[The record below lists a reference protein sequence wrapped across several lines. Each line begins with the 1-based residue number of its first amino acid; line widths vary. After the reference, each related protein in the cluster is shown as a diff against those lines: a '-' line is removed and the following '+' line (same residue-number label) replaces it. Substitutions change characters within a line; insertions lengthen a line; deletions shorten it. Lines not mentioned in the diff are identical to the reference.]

1 MNWQDKGYLLSLN
14 KYNENSSIAEFF
26 TETNGKVVG
35 VIFGSTSKKIKNYL
49 LIGNK
54 FHINSKLREDGRLGY
69 LKVEIDEIKTPVYL
83 ENKKKLFCIIYCM
96 NLIKILTAE
105 NENNVEI
112 YHLLEKLFKIIEL
125 DNWLVEF
132 LYLELNILKSIGYD
146 INFKDYVVDRGI
158 NGQTKYV
165 VDSSQKIIPNFL
177 IDKNIG
183 PENLKDIYSG
193 FSIVG
198 DFLDKTI
205 IKPNNKN
212 YPSSRNDFV
221 DLLKYS
227 SCST

>member
-14 KYNENSSIAEFF
+14 KYNENSSIAEFY
-26 TETNGKVVG
+26 TENNGKIVG
-35 VIFGSTSKKIKNYL
+35 VIFGSTSKKIKSYL

-105 NENNVEI
+105 NENNIEI
-112 YHLLEKLFKIIEL
+112 YNLLEKLFKIIEL

-146 INFKDYVVDRGI
+146 INFKDYVVNKNI
-158 NGQTKYV
+158 NGQTKYI

-177 IDKNIG
+177 IDKKIS
-183 PENLKDIYSG
+183 PENLKDIYKG

-205 IKPNNKN
+205 IKPNSKN

-221 DLLKYS
+221 NLLK
-227 SCST
+227 

>member
-14 KYNENSSIAEFF
+14 KYNENSSIAEFY
-26 TETNGKVVG
+26 TENNGKIVG
-35 VIFGSTSKKIKNYL
+35 VIFGSTSKKIKSYL

-96 NLIKILTAE
+96 NLIKILTVE

-112 YHLLEKLFKIIEL
+112 YNLLEKLFKIIEF

-132 LYLELNILKSIGYD
+132 LYIELNILKSIGYD
-146 INFKDYVVDRGI
+146 ISFKDYVVDKNI
-158 NGQTKYV
+158 NGQTKYIV
-165 VDSSQKIIPNFL
+165 NSSQKIIPNFL
-177 IDKNIG
+177 IDKNIS

-205 IKPNNKN
+205 LKPNNKN

-221 DLLKYS
+221 NLLK
-227 SCST
+227 

>member
-14 KYNENSSIAEFF
+14 KYNENSSIAEFY
-26 TETNGKVVG
+26 TENNGKIVG
-35 VIFGSTSKKIKNYL
+35 VIFGSTSKKIKSYL

-54 FHINSKLREDGRLGY
+54 FHINSKIREDGRLGY

-96 NLIKILTAE
+96 NLIKILTVE

-112 YHLLEKLFKIIEL
+112 YNLLEKLFKIIEL

-132 LYLELNILKSIGYD
+132 LYLELNILKAIGYD
-146 INFKDYVVDRGI
+146 INFRDYVVDKNI
-158 NGQTKYV
+158 NGQIKYIV
-165 VDSSQKIIPNFL
+165 VSSQKIIPNFL
-177 IDKNIG
+177 IDKNIS
-183 PENLKDIYSG
+183 PENLKDIYNG

-221 DLLKYS
+221 NLLK
-227 SCST
+227 

>member
-1 MNWQDKGYLLSLN
+1 
-14 KYNENSSIAEFF
+14 
-26 TETNGKVVG
+26 
-35 VIFGSTSKKIKNYL
+35 
-49 LIGNK
+49 
-54 FHINSKLREDGRLGY
+54 
-69 LKVEIDEIKTPVYL
+69 
-83 ENKKKLFCIIYCM
+83 M

-105 NENNVEI
+105 NENNIEI
-112 YHLLEKLFKIIEL
+112 YNLLEKLFKIIEL

-146 INFKDYVVDRGI
+146 INFKDYVVDKNI
-158 NGQTKYV
+158 NGQTKYI

-177 IDKNIG
+177 IDKDIS

-221 DLLKYS
+221 NLLK
-227 SCST
+227 

>member
-14 KYNENSSIAEFF
+14 KFNENSSIAEFY
-26 TETNGKVVG
+26 TENNGKIVG
-35 VIFGSTSKKIKNYL
+35 VIFGSTSKKIKSYL

-54 FHINSKLREDGRLGY
+54 FHINSKIREDGRLGY

-105 NENNVEI
+105 NENNIEI
-112 YHLLEKLFKIIEL
+112 YNLLEKLFKIIEL

-146 INFKDYVVDRGI
+146 INFKDYVVDKNI
-158 NGQTKYV
+158 NGQTKYI

-177 IDKNIG
+177 IDKNIS

-221 DLLKYS
+221 NLLK
-227 SCST
+227 

>member
-14 KYNENSSIAEFF
+14 KYNENSSIAEFY
-26 TETNGKVVG
+26 TENNGKIVG
-35 VIFGSTSKKIKNYL
+35 VIFGSTSKKIKSYL

-96 NLIKILTAE
+96 NLVKILTAE

-112 YHLLEKLFKIIEL
+112 YNLLEKLFKIIEL

-146 INFKDYVVDRGI
+146 INFKDYVVDKSI
-158 NGQTKYV
+158 NGQTKYI

-177 IDKNIG
+177 IDRNIS
-183 PENLKDIYSG
+183 PENLKDIHSG

-221 DLLKYS
+221 NLLK
-227 SCST
+227 

>member
-14 KYNENSSIAEFF
+14 KYNENSSIAEFY
-26 TETNGKVVG
+26 TKNNGKIVG
-35 VIFGSTSKKIKNYL
+35 VIFGSTSKKIKSYL

-105 NENNVEI
+105 NENNIEI
-112 YHLLEKLFKIIEL
+112 YNLLEKLFKLIES

-132 LYLELNILKSIGYD
+132 LYLELNILKSVGYD
-146 INFKDYVVDRGI
+146 INFRDYVVDKNI
-158 NGQTKYV
+158 NGQIKYIV
-165 VDSSQKIIPNFL
+165 VSSQKIIPNFL
-177 IDKNIG
+177 IDKNIS
-183 PENLKDIYSG
+183 PENLKDIYNG

-212 YPSSRNDFV
+212 YPSSRNDFLN
-221 DLLKYS
+221 LLK
-227 SCST
+227 

>member
-14 KYNENSSIAEFF
+14 KYNENSSIAEFY
-26 TETNGKVVG
+26 TENNGKIVG
-35 VIFGSTSKKIKNYL
+35 VIFGSTSKKIKSYL

-105 NENNVEI
+105 NENNIEI
-112 YHLLEKLFKIIEL
+112 YNLLEKLFKIIEL

-146 INFKDYVVDRGI
+146 INFKDYVVDKNI
-158 NGQTKYV
+158 NGQTKYI

-177 IDKNIG
+177 IDKKIS
-183 PENLKDIYSG
+183 PENLKDIYKG

-198 DFLDKTI
+198 DFLDETI
-205 IKPNNKN
+205 IKPNKKN
-212 YPSSRNDFV
+212 YPDSRNDFV
-221 DLLKYS
+221 NLLK
-227 SCST
+227 

>member
-1 MNWQDKGYLLSLN
+1 MNWQDKGYLISLN
-14 KYNENSSIAEFF
+14 KYNENSSIAEFY
-26 TETNGKVVG
+26 TENNGKIVG
-35 VIFGSTSKKIKNYL
+35 IIFGSTSKKIKSYL

-112 YHLLEKLFKIIEL
+112 YNLLEKLFKIIEL

-146 INFKDYVVDRGI
+146 INFKDYVVNKNI
-158 NGQTKYV
+158 NGQTKYI
-165 VDSSQKIIPNFL
+165 VDSSQKIIPSFL
-177 IDKNIG
+177 IDKKIS
-183 PENLKDIYSG
+183 PENLKDIYKG

-221 DLLKYS
+221 NLLK
-227 SCST
+227 

>member
-1 MNWQDKGYLLSLN
+1 MNWQDKGYLISLN
-14 KYNENSSIAEFF
+14 KYNENSSIAEFY
-26 TETNGKVVG
+26 TENNGKIVG
-35 VIFGSTSKKIKNYL
+35 IIFGSTSKKIKSYL

-112 YHLLEKLFKIIEL
+112 YNLLEKLFKIIEL

-146 INFKDYVVDRGI
+146 INFKDYVVDKNI
-158 NGQTKYV
+158 NGQTKYI

-177 IDKNIG
+177 IDKKIS
-183 PENLKDIYSG
+183 PENLKDIYKG

-221 DLLKYS
+221 NLLK
-227 SCST
+227 

>member
-14 KYNENSSIAEFF
+14 KYNENSSIAEFY
-26 TETNGKVVG
+26 TKNNGKIVG
-35 VIFGSTSKKIKNYL
+35 VIFGSTSKKIKSYL

-96 NLIKILTAE
+96 NLIKILTVE

-112 YHLLEKLFKIIEL
+112 YNLLEKLFKIIEL

-132 LYLELNILKSIGYD
+132 LYLELNILKSVGYD
-146 INFKDYVVDRGI
+146 INFKDYVVDKSI
-158 NGQTKYV
+158 NGQTKYI

-177 IDKNIG
+177 IDKNIS

-221 DLLKYS
+221 NLLK
-227 SCST
+227 

>member
-14 KYNENSSIAEFF
+14 KYNENSSIAEFY
-26 TETNGKVVG
+26 TKNNGKIVG
-35 VIFGSTSKKIKNYL
+35 VIFGSTSKKIKSYL

-105 NENNVEI
+105 NENNIEI
-112 YHLLEKLFKIIEL
+112 YNLLEKLFKIIEL

-146 INFKDYVVDRGI
+146 INFKDYVVDRSI
-158 NGQTKYV
+158 NGQTKYI

-205 IKPNNKN
+205 IKPNNKS

-221 DLLKYS
+221 NLLK
-227 SCST
+227 

>member
-1 MNWQDKGYLLSLN
+1 MNWQDKGYLISLN
-14 KYNENSSIAEFF
+14 KYNENSSIAEFY
-26 TETNGKVVG
+26 TENNGKIVG
-35 VIFGSTSKKIKNYL
+35 VIFGSTSKKIKSYL

-54 FHINSKLREDGRLGY
+54 FHINSKIKEDGRLGY

-105 NENNVEI
+105 NEDNIEI
-112 YHLLEKLFKIIEL
+112 YNLLEKLFKIIDL

-132 LYLELNILKSIGYD
+132 LYLELNIFKSIGYD
-146 INFKDYVVDRGI
+146 INFKDYVVDKNI
-158 NGQTKYV
+158 NGQTKFI

-177 IDKNIG
+177 IDKNFS
-183 PENLKDIYSG
+183 PENLKEIYSG

-212 YPSSRNDFV
+212 YPSTRNDFIN
-221 DLLKYS
+221 LLKLL
-227 SCST
+227 

>member
-14 KYNENSSIAEFF
+14 KYNENSSIAEFY
-26 TETNGKVVG
+26 TENNGKIVG
-35 VIFGSTSKKIKNYL
+35 VIFGSTSKKIKSYL

-54 FHINSKLREDGRLGY
+54 FHINSKIREDGRLGY

-105 NENNVEI
+105 NENNIEI
-112 YHLLEKLFKIIEL
+112 YNLLEKLFKIIEL

-132 LYLELNILKSIGYD
+132 LYLELNILKSVGYD
-146 INFKDYVVDRGI
+146 INFRDYVVDKNI
-158 NGQTKYV
+158 NGQIKYIV
-165 VDSSQKIIPNFL
+165 VSSQKIIPNFL
-177 IDKNIG
+177 IDKNIS
-183 PENLKDIYSG
+183 PENLKDIYNG

-212 YPSSRNDFV
+212 YPSSRNDFLN
-221 DLLKYS
+221 LLK
-227 SCST
+227 

>member
-1 MNWQDKGYLLSLN
+1 MNWQDKGYLLSIN
-14 KYNENSSIAEFF
+14 KYNENSSIAEFY
-26 TETNGKVVG
+26 TENNGKIVG
-35 VIFGSTSKKIKNYL
+35 VIFGSTSKKIKSYL

-69 LKVEIDEIKTPVYL
+69 LKVEIDEIKTPLYL

-105 NENNVEI
+105 NENNIEI
-112 YHLLEKLFKIIEL
+112 YNLLQKLFKIIEL
-125 DNWLVEF
+125 NNWLVEF
-132 LYLELNILKSIGYD
+132 LYLELNILKSIGYH
-146 INFKDYVVDRGI
+146 INFKDYVVNKSI
-158 NGQTKYV
+158 NGQNKYI

-177 IDKNIG
+177 IDKNIS

-221 DLLKYS
+221 NLLK
-227 SCST
+227 

>member
-14 KYNENSSIAEFF
+14 KYNENSSIAEFY
-26 TETNGKVVG
+26 TENNGKIVG
-35 VIFGSTSKKIKNYL
+35 VIFGSTSKKIKSYL

-96 NLIKILTAE
+96 NLIKILTVE
-105 NENNVEI
+105 NENNIEI
-112 YHLLEKLFKIIEL
+112 YNLLEKLFIIIEF

-146 INFKDYVVDRGI
+146 ISFKDYVVDKNI
-158 NGQTKYV
+158 NGQTKYI

-177 IDKNIG
+177 IDKNNS

-221 DLLKYS
+221 NLLK
-227 SCST
+227 

>member
-1 MNWQDKGYLLSLN
+1 MNWQDKGYLLSIN
-14 KYNENSSIAEFF
+14 KYNENSSIAEFY
-26 TETNGKVVG
+26 TENNGKIVG
-35 VIFGSTSKKIKNYL
+35 VIFGSTSKKIKSYL

-69 LKVEIDEIKTPVYL
+69 LKVEIDEIKTPLYL

-105 NENNVEI
+105 NENNIEI
-112 YHLLEKLFKIIEL
+112 YNLLQKLFKIIEL

-132 LYLELNILKSIGYD
+132 LYLELNILKSIGYH
-146 INFKDYVVDRGI
+146 INFKDYVVNKSI
-158 NGQTKYV
+158 NGQNKYI

-177 IDKNIG
+177 IDKNIS

-221 DLLKYS
+221 NLLK
-227 SCST
+227 

>member
-14 KYNENSSIAEFF
+14 KYNENSSIAEFY
-26 TETNGKVVG
+26 TENNGKIVG
-35 VIFGSTSKKIKNYL
+35 VIFGSTSKKIKSYL

-112 YHLLEKLFKIIEL
+112 YNLLEKLFKIIEL

-146 INFKDYVVDRGI
+146 INFKDYVVDKNI
-158 NGQTKYV
+158 NGKIKYI

-177 IDKNIG
+177 IDKNIS

-221 DLLKYS
+221 NLLK
-227 SCST
+227 

>member
-14 KYNENSSIAEFF
+14 KYNENSSIAEFY
-26 TETNGKVVG
+26 TENNGKIVG
-35 VIFGSTSKKIKNYL
+35 VIFGSTSKKIKSYL

-105 NENNVEI
+105 NENNIEI
-112 YHLLEKLFKIIEL
+112 YNLLEKLFKIIEL

-146 INFKDYVVDRGI
+146 INFKDYVVDKNI
-158 NGQTKYV
+158 NGQTKYI

-177 IDKNIG
+177 IDKSIS

-221 DLLKYS
+221 NLLK
-227 SCST
+227 

>member
-14 KYNENSSIAEFF
+14 KYNENSSIAEFY
-26 TETNGKVVG
+26 TENNGKIVG
-35 VIFGSTSKKIKNYL
+35 IIFGSTSKKIKSYL

-54 FHINSKLREDGRLGY
+54 FHINSKIREDGRLGY

-105 NENNVEI
+105 NENNIEI
-112 YHLLEKLFKIIEL
+112 YNLLEKLFKIIEL

-146 INFKDYVVDRGI
+146 INFKDYVVDKNI
-158 NGQTKYV
+158 NGQTKYI

-177 IDKNIG
+177 IDKNIS

-221 DLLKYS
+221 NLLK
-227 SCST
+227 

>member
-1 MNWQDKGYLLSLN
+1 MNWQDKGYLISLN
-14 KYNENSSIAEFF
+14 KYNENSSIAEFY
-26 TETNGKVVG
+26 TENNGKIVG
-35 VIFGSTSKKIKNYL
+35 IIFGSTSKKIKSYL

-105 NENNVEI
+105 NEINVEI
-112 YHLLEKLFKIIEL
+112 YNLLEKLFKIIEL

-146 INFKDYVVDRGI
+146 INFKDYVVDKNI
-158 NGQTKYV
+158 NGQTKYI

-177 IDKNIG
+177 IDKKIS
-183 PENLKDIYSG
+183 PENLKDIYKG

-221 DLLKYS
+221 NLLK
-227 SCST
+227 

>member
-14 KYNENSSIAEFF
+14 KYNENSSIAEFY
-26 TETNGKVVG
+26 TENNGKIVG
-35 VIFGSTSKKIKNYL
+35 VIFGSTSKKIKSYL

-54 FHINSKLREDGRLGY
+54 FHINSKIREDGRLGY

-83 ENKKKLFCIIYCM
+83 ENKKKLFCIIYCV

-105 NENNVEI
+105 NENNIEI
-112 YHLLEKLFKIIEL
+112 YNHLDKLFKIIEF

-132 LYLELNILKSIGYD
+132 LYLELNILKSVGYD
-146 INFKDYVVDRGI
+146 INFKDYVVNKNI
-158 NGQTKYV
+158 NGQTKYI
-165 VDSSQKIIPNFL
+165 VDSSQKIVPNFL
-177 IDKNIG
+177 IDKNTS
-183 PENLKDIYSG
+183 PENLKDIYNG

-212 YPSSRNDFV
+212 YPSSRNDFLN
-221 DLLKYS
+221 LLK
-227 SCST
+227 

>member
-14 KYNENSSIAEFF
+14 KYNENSSIAEFY
-26 TETNGKVVG
+26 TENNGKIVG
-35 VIFGSTSKKIKNYL
+35 VIFGSTSKKIKSYL

-54 FHINSKLREDGRLGY
+54 FHINSKLKEDGRLGY

-96 NLIKILTAE
+96 NLVKILTAE

-112 YHLLEKLFKIIEL
+112 YNLLEKLFKIIEL

-146 INFKDYVVDRGI
+146 INFKDYVVDKSI
-158 NGQTKYV
+158 NGQTKYI

-177 IDKNIG
+177 IDKNIS
-183 PENLKDIYSG
+183 PENLKDIHSG

-221 DLLKYS
+221 NLLK
-227 SCST
+227 

>member
-35 VIFGSTSKKIKNYL
+35 VIFGSTSKKIKSYL

-96 NLIKILTAE
+96 NLIKILTVE
-105 NENNVEI
+105 NESNMEI
-112 YHLLEKLFKIIEL
+112 YSLIEKLFKIIDF

-132 LYLELNILKSIGYD
+132 LFLELNIFKSIGYD
-146 INFKDYVVDRGI
+146 INFKDYVVNKNI
-158 NGQTKYV
+158 NGASKYV

-177 IDKNIG
+177 IDKKII
-183 PENLKDIYSG
+183 PENIKEINSG
-193 FSIVG
+193 YSIVG

-205 IKPNNKN
+205 IKPNNKSF
-212 YPSSRNDFV
+212 PSSRNDFTN
-221 DLLKYS
+221 LLK
-227 SCST
+227 

>member
-14 KYNENSSIAEFF
+14 KYNENSSIAEFY
-26 TETNGKVVG
+26 TENNGKIVG
-35 VIFGSTSKKIKNYL
+35 VIFGSTSKKIKSYL

-105 NENNVEI
+105 NENNIEI
-112 YHLLEKLFKIIEL
+112 YNLLEKLFKIIEL

-146 INFKDYVVDRGI
+146 INFKDYVVNKNI
-158 NGQTKYV
+158 NGQTKYI

-177 IDKNIG
+177 IDKNIS

-221 DLLKYS
+221 NLLK
-227 SCST
+227 